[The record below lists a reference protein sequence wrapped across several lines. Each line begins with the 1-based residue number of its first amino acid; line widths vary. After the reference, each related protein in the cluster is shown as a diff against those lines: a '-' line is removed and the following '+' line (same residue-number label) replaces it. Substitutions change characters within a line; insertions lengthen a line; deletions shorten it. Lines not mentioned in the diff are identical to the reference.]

1 VNSAKSIEQIKK
13 IFLDKFLKV
22 QDIVKLILIF
32 NFVAVLCNDYSL

>member
-1 VNSAKSIEQIKK
+1 VDSAKTIEQIKK

-32 NFVAVLCNDYSL
+32 NSVDVLL